1 MLMEFEFGILF
12 ALFTLFLWGGGD
24 FLIQRTTRQIGNWE
38 TVFLI
43 GLFGTILLTPF
54 VYQDVVR
61 YLSAASIIVVL
72 AVASIFGLVA
82 SLFDFESLKKGKI
95 AAVEPIL
102 ALEIPTVAVLSLIF
116 LKEVLSL
123 LELFL
128 IAVIIIGLVLVSLRE
143 HNFKLLRSKGLEKG
157 VILMTIAAILMGGTA
172 FFVGYGSRIT
182 NPLFVNWFVAI
193 IATVFMAAYLFFKGT
208 LPRLVKNVLKSP
220 KLVFTTCLF
229 DNLAWISFAAAVLFI
244 PITIAMTLSENF
256 IAVAVLLGLIVN
268 REMLRLHQKIGFVL
282 ALAGTVVL
290 CLFI

>member
-1 MLMEFEFGILF
+1 MPMEFEFGILF

-54 VYQDVVR
+54 VYRDVIR
-61 YLSAASIIVVL
+61 YLSAASIIAVL

-182 NPLFVNWFVAI
+182 NPLFVNWFVAL

>member
-1 MLMEFEFGILF
+1 MPMEFEFGILF

-54 VYQDVVR
+54 VYRDVIR
-61 YLSAASIIVVL
+61 YLSAASIIAVL

>member
-1 MLMEFEFGILF
+1 MPMEFEFGVLF

-54 VYQDVVR
+54 VYRDVIR
-61 YLSAASIIVVL
+61 YLSAASIIAVL

-182 NPLFVNWFVAI
+182 NPLFVNWFVAL

>member
-1 MLMEFEFGILF
+1 MPMEFEFGILF

-61 YLSAASIIVVL
+61 YLSAASIIAVL

-143 HNFKLLRSKGLEKG
+143 RNFKLLRSKGLEKG

-182 NPLFVNWFVAI
+182 NPLFVNWFVAL

>member
-1 MLMEFEFGILF
+1 MPMEFEFGVLF

>member
-1 MLMEFEFGILF
+1 MPMEFEFGILF

-61 YLSAASIIVVL
+61 YLSAASIIAVL

-128 IAVIIIGLVLVSLRE
+128 IAVIIIGLVLVSLRGR
-143 HNFKLLRSKGLEKG
+143 NFKLLGSKGLEKG

-182 NPLFVNWFVAI
+182 NPLFVNWFVAL

-208 LPRLVKNVLKSP
+208 LPRLVKN
-220 KLVFTTCLF
+220 
-229 DNLAWISFAAAVLFI
+229 I
-244 PITIAMTLSENF
+244 
-256 IAVAVLLGLIVN
+256 LG
-268 REMLRLHQKIGFVL
+268 
-282 ALAGTVVL
+282 
-290 CLFI
+290 

>member
-1 MLMEFEFGILF
+1 MPMEFEFGILF

-61 YLSAASIIVVL
+61 YLSAASIIAVL

-182 NPLFVNWFVAI
+182 NPLFVNWFVAL

>member
-1 MLMEFEFGILF
+1 MPMEFEFGVLF

-24 FLIQRTTRQIGNWE
+24 FLIQRMTRQIGNWE

-61 YLSAASIIVVL
+61 YLSAASIIAVL

-143 HNFKLLRSKGLEKG
+143 RNFKLLRSKGLEKG

>member
-1 MLMEFEFGILF
+1 MPMEFEFGVLF

-182 NPLFVNWFVAI
+182 NPLFVNWFVAL

-208 LPRLVKNVLKSP
+208 LPRLVKNVLKSQ

>member
-1 MLMEFEFGILF
+1 MPMEFEFGVLF

-182 NPLFVNWFVAI
+182 NPLFVNWFVAL
-193 IATVFMAAYLFFKGT
+193 IATVFIAGYLFFKGT

>member
-1 MLMEFEFGILF
+1 MPMEFEFGILF

-24 FLIQRTTRQIGNWE
+24 FLIQRMTRQIGNWE

-61 YLSAASIIVVL
+61 YLSAASIIAVL

-143 HNFKLLRSKGLEKG
+143 RNFKLLRSKGLEKG

>member
-1 MLMEFEFGILF
+1 MPMEFEFGVLF

-61 YLSAASIIVVL
+61 YLSAASIIAVL

>member
-1 MLMEFEFGILF
+1 M
-12 ALFTLFLWGGGD
+12 WGGGD

-61 YLSAASIIVVL
+61 YLSAASIIAVL

-143 HNFKLLRSKGLEKG
+143 RNFKLLRSKGLEKG

-182 NPLFVNWFVAI
+182 NPLFVNWFVAL

-208 LPRLVKNVLKSP
+208 LQRLVKNILKSP

>member
-1 MLMEFEFGILF
+1 MEFEFGVLF

-54 VYQDVVR
+54 VYRDVIR
-61 YLSAASIIVVL
+61 YLSAASIIAVL

-143 HNFKLLRSKGLEKG
+143 RNFKLLRSKGLEKG

>member
-1 MLMEFEFGILF
+1 MPMEFEFGVLF

-54 VYQDVVR
+54 VYRDVIR
-61 YLSAASIIVVL
+61 YLSAASIIAVL

-143 HNFKLLRSKGLEKG
+143 RNFKLLRSKGLEKG

>member
-1 MLMEFEFGILF
+1 M
-12 ALFTLFLWGGGD
+12 WGGGD

-61 YLSAASIIVVL
+61 YLSAASIIAVL

-128 IAVIIIGLVLVSLRE
+128 IAVIIIGLVLVSLRGR
-143 HNFKLLRSKGLEKG
+143 NFKLLGSKGLEKG

-182 NPLFVNWFVAI
+182 NPLFVNWFVAL

>member
-1 MLMEFEFGILF
+1 MPMEFEFGVLF

-61 YLSAASIIVVL
+61 YLSAASIIAVL

-143 HNFKLLRSKGLEKG
+143 RNFKLLRSKGLEKG

-182 NPLFVNWFVAI
+182 NPLFVNWFVAL

>member
-1 MLMEFEFGILF
+1 MPMEFEFGILF

-61 YLSAASIIVVL
+61 YLSAASIIAVL

>member
-1 MLMEFEFGILF
+1 MPMEFEFGVLF

-61 YLSAASIIVVL
+61 YLSAASIIAVL

-143 HNFKLLRSKGLEKG
+143 RNFKLLRSKGLEKG

-182 NPLFVNWFVAI
+182 NPLFVNWFVAL

-208 LPRLVKNVLKSP
+208 LLRLVKNVLKSP

>member
-1 MLMEFEFGILF
+1 
-12 ALFTLFLWGGGD
+12 
-24 FLIQRTTRQIGNWE
+24 
-38 TVFLI
+38 
-43 GLFGTILLTPF
+43 
-54 VYQDVVR
+54 
-61 YLSAASIIVVL
+61 
-72 AVASIFGLVA
+72 
-82 SLFDFESLKKGKI
+82 
-95 AAVEPIL
+95 
-102 ALEIPTVAVLSLIF
+102 
-116 LKEVLSL
+116 
-123 LELFL
+123 
-128 IAVIIIGLVLVSLRE
+128 
-143 HNFKLLRSKGLEKG
+143 
-157 VILMTIAAILMGGTA
+157 MTIAAILMGGTA

-182 NPLFVNWFVAI
+182 NPLFVNWFVAL
-193 IATVFMAAYLFFKGT
+193 IATVFIAGYLFFKGT

>member
-1 MLMEFEFGILF
+1 MPMEFEFGVLF

-61 YLSAASIIVVL
+61 YLSAASIIAVL

-143 HNFKLLRSKGLEKG
+143 RNFKLLRSKGLEKG